1 MKHELVEWLYIDF
14 TNCMVV
20 SSNLA
25 RHKLSFLF
33 AKILFGMN
41 ERDQETLVVR
51 WENGKA
57 CWTLW
62 GEKIRV
68 NHGNSGWR
76 GGLNYGGTKESF
88 WIKS

>member
-51 WENGKA
+51 
-57 CWTLW
+57 
-62 GEKIRV
+62 
-68 NHGNSGWR
+68 
-76 GGLNYGGTKESF
+76 
-88 WIKS
+88 